1 MDRTSPAWVPW
12 MPFAQI
18 SHSTFVFPEHVAVVR
33 LIKLGTRQWL
43 WGLYTLIL
51 GLKMGSRLLKQ
62 GPLTV
67 TKTAWDSDF
76 QMPKILSWLL

>member
-1 MDRTSPAWVPW
+1 
-12 MPFAQI
+12 MPFSQI
-18 SHSTFVFPEHVAVVR
+18 SHSIFVLPEHVAVVW

-51 GLKMGSRLLKQ
+51 ALTMGSCLLKQ

-76 QMPKILSWLL
+76 QIPKILSWLL

>member
-1 MDRTSPAWVPW
+1 
-12 MPFAQI
+12 MPFSQI
-18 SHSTFVFPEHVAVVR
+18 SHSIFVFPEHVAVVW

-51 GLKMGSRLLKQ
+51 GLTMGSCLLKQ

-76 QMPKILSWLL
+76 EIPKILSWLL